1 MHVGDCFIRPAL
13 GGRSRSIWKIVSIEG
28 NQCHADLYDFGE
40 QGIYHYINEPFGQR
54 RFSTFIPAP
63 IESYKRVTQLYDD
76 ALLRAQAILKSSLK
90 QKTEHVEFGT
100 CLYSESPGYQGV
112 LKLIAQS
119 GDNGMLCDYIHISNE
134 SLSRETIRPGI
145 CSLSQ
150 YEDDESKMS
159 IDPTVYDKL
168 NKIIT
173 MTCISVQAMVN
184 RIVNETK
191 NKGKEF

>member
-1 MHVGDCFIRPAL
+1 MQAGDCFIRPAL

-40 QGIYHYINEPFGQR
+40 QGIYHYTNEPFGLR
-54 RFSTFIPAP
+54 RFSTFVPAP
-63 IESYKRVTQLYDD
+63 LGCYQRVGQLYDD
-76 ALLRAQAILKSSLK
+76 AFLRARTILKSSSK

-150 YEDDESKMS
+150 YEDDESKMT
-159 IDPTVYDKL
+159 IDSDVYDKL

-173 MTCISVQAMVN
+173 MTCITVQALVN
-184 RIVNETK
+184 RTVAETK
-191 NKGKEF
+191 NKEQQT

>member
-1 MHVGDCFIRPAL
+1 MQIGDCFIRPAL

-40 QGIYHYINEPFGQR
+40 QGIYHYENEPFGVR
-54 RFSTFIPAP
+54 RIMTFIPAT
-63 IESYKRVTQLYDD
+63 IENYERVGKLYDD
-76 ALLRAQAILKSSLK
+76 ALQRAQAILSSSEK
-90 QKTEHVEFGT
+90 HKTSHVEFGT

-119 GDNGMLCDYIHISNE
+119 GDNGMLCDYIHISRE

-150 YEDDESKMS
+150 YEDDESKMI
-159 IDPTVYDKL
+159 IDSLAYDKL

-173 MTCISVQAMVN
+173 LTCSAIQVLVN
-184 RIVNETK
+184 RIVTEAK
-191 NKGKEF
+191 NAKQ